1 MIITFN
7 IYSDNDMYLTV
18 DSLID
23 INNIISGLKNIIL
36 RKVNVKLYG
45 FDKIY
50 MDEYLIKDKLFQ
62 LINPFSMR
70 KISHEDVY
78 IHPLY
83 DGNGRTCK
91 ILLYLKDFN
100 VLKMLVVLTHFN
112 SFVI

>member
-1 MIITFN
+1 
-7 IYSDNDMYLTV
+7 MYLTV

-62 LINPFSMR
+62 LIDPFSMR
-70 KISHEDVY
+70 KIS
-78 IHPLY
+78 HPLY